1 MFCFKPALEPA
12 PFIVVCLHPF
22 SPPPHPNP
30 APRVAFS
37 EGLVG
42 ACTGESRL
50 IEIPASRNNLTVS
63 AQSDNRVENQ
73 PNALGLDFDIT
84 LLAVVPKA
92 AIKATDALLL
102 SMRKNTDVSASEVE
116 EALALGM
123 PVDVMDTN
131 SRTLLVTAAFTRN
144 LEAVTVLLKH
154 GADPN
159 KAMHT
164 GMTAL
169 IYAAGEGHEEILR
182 LLLEHGAR
190 TNAKLHLRG
199 SALEGYTALHFAC
212 LQGQV
217 GTVKM
222 LLDAGADP
230 SAQEAKGLTP
240 LAVAKRIMD
249 GGSHK
254 GLKPADRKRN
264 KRAFPEISKL
274 IDAALLKSKQEM

>member
-1 MFCFKPALEPA
+1 MIAIHFRLFRCA
-12 PFIVVCLHPF
+12 H
-22 SPPPHPNP
+22 PHPYP
-30 APRVAFS
+30 TTTLRTAFS

-42 ACTGESRL
+42 ACSGESRL
-50 IEIPASRNNLTVS
+50 IQIPASRNNLTLS

-84 LLAVVPKA
+84 VLAVVPKA

-102 SMRKNTDVSASEVE
+102 SMRKNTDVPGSAVE

-131 SRTLLVTAAFTRN
+131 SRTLLVTASFTRN

-169 IYAAGEGHEEILR
+169 IYASGEGHAQILR
-182 LLLEHGAR
+182 LLLDHGAK
-190 TNAKLHLRG
+190 TDAKLHLRG

-212 LQGQV
+212 LQGQTE
-217 GTVKM
+217 TVRM
-222 LLDAGADP
+222 LLEAGADP
-230 SAQEAKGLTP
+230 SAKEAKGLTP
-240 LAVAKRIMD
+240 LAVAKRIVD

-264 KRAFPEISKL
+264 KLAFPEISKL
-274 IDAALLKSKQEM
+274 IDAALLKTKQEM